1 MVKRTL
7 NFVFAY
13 MIAIFDPALKHYPP
27 DLQADLWSRLDSAPK
42 G

>member
-1 MVKRTL
+1 LDIPVCDTVKRTL

-27 DLQADLWSRLDSAPK
+27 DLEADH
-42 G
+42 